1 MSGILSV
8 GPPDDDPPP
17 RPLRWLYPFPFFAK
31 TVNARL
37 PLVAAGAGARGATG
51 LRGRRI
57 EPARALSE
65 DTEACDRAA
74 ICMAENEISER
85 TRADSEVR
93 FSGFC
98 GCVDLADSLSTL
110 DEP

>member
-17 RPLRWLYPFPFFAK
+17 RPLRWLSPFPFFAK

-37 PLVAAGAGARGATG
+37 PLLATAGAGARGATG

-65 DTEACDRAA
+65 DEACDRAA
-74 ICMAENEISER
+74 SMAENDISESFDE
-85 TRADSEVR
+85 ADAEVR
-93 FSGFC
+93 ATRGAA
-98 GCVDLADSLSTL
+98 GV
-110 DEP
+110 